1 MADGSLCGLCLALL
15 LFPSPSSKCPD
26 NPPSARPHCQ
36 TRHVFICRSPA
47 AGMVI
52 KGKEG
57 RSSGGPGGSQMPASL
72 TPGSAP
78 PLPPPQPGPLAAW
91 GFQVGLKPALGGG
104 RGLGAS
110 PSPPSHQA
118 RALLPCSLPGAGV
131 GGSLCRPQGQSGDST
146 PPSLAPQH
154 TLAEENVHTSLGYG
168 VGSQQSTWIVPR
180 LADGDSRRMG
190 SFGDGV
196 EGLGACKM

>member
-36 TRHVFICRSPA
+36 TQHVFICRSPA

-104 RGLGAS
+104 AWAGSLPIS
-110 PSPPSHQA
+110 SLPPGQGSA
-118 RALLPCSLPGAGV
+118 PLLPSRGGGAGLSLQTSGSEWGLSSSFPGSPAHPCRGECAHFPGLR
-131 GGSLCRPQGQSGDST
+131 GGFP
-146 PPSLAPQH
+146 
-154 TLAEENVHTSLGYG
+154 AEHLDCSSVS
-168 VGSQQSTWIVPR
+168 
-180 LADGDSRRMG
+180 
-190 SFGDGV
+190 
-196 EGLGACKM
+196 